1 MLESLANWIA
11 AFLITILGP
20 ASILG
25 TEGSIGVFTAVV
37 MIVLACLVTARIVW
51 RRWPET
57 EWFAVPLLVA
67 VVVWGASGWLLALL
81 ATI

>member
-1 MLESLANWIA
+1 MLETLPNWVA

-25 TEGSIGVFTAVV
+25 TEGSIGVFIAVV
-37 MIVLACLVTARIVW
+37 IIVLACLVTARIVW
-51 RRWPET
+51 RRWPES

-67 VVVWGASGWLLALL
+67 VVIWASSGWLLALI